1 MPSVLECEVAERMKE
16 GFKVLS
22 LSYKKAPVEVREVLS
37 VDDILAK
44 EFLEEFPHITEVN
57 DLLVLSTCNRTEI
70 YYSSDKDL
78 SSEIIVYL
86 GSKKGLQN
94 PTAYLKYFDT
104 ILHSEKA
111 AEYLFR
117 VSMGLEAQ
125 VVGDLQI
132 INQIKRAYQLTA
144 DNNMAGPFLHRL
156 LHTIFFANKRV
167 VHETAFR
174 DGAASVSYATA
185 ELIKTLAQGFVDAKV
200 LILGVGEIGED
211 LAKNLIGSNFEIV
224 LTNRSEDKLLEVA
237 QNCGMRSL
245 SFANIKSRL
254 EEFDIVVSSLP
265 VKDFIDI
272 SDISTTQNNGLSYF
286 IDLSIPRSISP
297 AIESIA
303 GISLYNIDEIQ
314 DKTSQAVQKRVNA
327 IPQVEAIVAES
338 MVEFLDWSREMEV
351 SPTIQKLKNAL
362 EEIRQ
367 EELKKHLKNV
377 SPEIEAFADKFSKSI
392 TNKIMKLPVLQL
404 KAACQRG
411 EAETLIDVLNDL
423 FNLEK
428 DPVKE

>member
-1 MPSVLECEVAERMKE
+1 MKE

-22 LSYKKAPVEVREVLS
+22 LSYKKAPVEIREVLS
-37 VDDILAK
+37 IDDTLAK
-44 EFLEEFPHITEVN
+44 VFLAEFNQIAEAN
-57 DLLVLSTCNRTEI
+57 DLLILSTCNRTEI
-70 YYSSDKDL
+70 YYSADRDL
-78 SSEIIVYL
+78 SLEIISFL
-86 GSKKGLQN
+86 GTKKGLNN
-94 PTAYLKYFDT
+94 PSQYLQYFDS
-104 ILHSEKA
+104 ILHADTA

-132 INQIKRAYQLTA
+132 INQIKRAYQLSA
-144 DNNMAGPFLHRL
+144 DAHLAGPFLHRL
-156 LHTIFFANKRV
+156 MHTIFFANKRV
-167 VHETAFR
+167 VQETAFR

-185 ELIKTLAQGFVDAKV
+185 ELVKTLAQGFIDAKV
-200 LILGVGEIGED
+200 LVMGLGEIGED
-211 LAKNLIGSNFEIV
+211 LAKNLAETSFTVN
-224 LTNRSEDKLLEVA
+224 LTNRTDEKLEEVA
-237 QNCGMRSL
+237 ANCGL
-245 SFANIKSRL
+245 STIPFEGIKEHLSD
-254 EEFDIVVSSLP
+254 FDIVISSIP

-272 SDISTTQNNGLSYF
+272 QDLKTIPDNGLKYF

-297 AIESIA
+297 AIEAIT
-303 GISLYNIDEIQ
+303 GVNLYNIDEIQ
-314 DKTSQAVQKRVNA
+314 DKTSQAVQKRINA
-327 IPQVEAIVAES
+327 IPDVEAIVKDS
-338 MVEFLDWSREMEV
+338 MSEFNDWSREMEV
-351 SPTIQKLKNAL
+351 SPTIHKLKNAL

-367 EELKKHLKNV
+367 EELKKHLKNA

>member
-1 MPSVLECEVAERMKE
+1 MKE

-22 LSYKKAPVEVREVLS
+22 LSYKKAPVEIREVLS
-37 VDDILAK
+37 VSDSLAA
-44 EFLEEFPHITEVN
+44 EFLLEFPHTTEVN
-57 DLLVLSTCNRTEI
+57 DLMVLSTCNRTEI
-70 YYSSDKDL
+70 YYSAEKSL
-78 SSEIIVYL
+78 STEILVYL
-86 GSKKGLQN
+86 GLKKGLQN
-94 PTAYLKYFDT
+94 PTQYLQYFDE
-104 ILHSEKA
+104 ILSAEKA
-111 AEYLFR
+111 SEYLFR

-132 INQIKRAYQLTA
+132 INQIKRAYQASA
-144 DNNMAGPFLHRL
+144 DANMAGPFLHRL

-167 VHETAFR
+167 VQETAFR

-185 ELIKTLAQGFVDAKV
+185 ELVKTLAQAFVDTKV
-200 LILGVGEIGED
+200 LVMGIGEIGED
-211 LAKNLIGSNFEIV
+211 LAKHLTDAPFSV
-224 LTNRSEDKLLEVA
+224 TLTNRTEAKLMEVA
-237 QNCGMRSL
+237 ESCGLSTL
-245 SFANIKSRL
+245 SFVGIKEKLS
-254 EEFDIVVSSLP
+254 EFDIVISSLP
-265 VKDFIDI
+265 VKDFIDVT
-272 SDISTTQNNGLSYF
+272 DIASAEGSGLKYF

-297 AIESIA
+297 AIESVA
-303 GISLYNIDEIQ
+303 GVNLYNIDEIQ
-314 DKTSQAVQKRVNA
+314 DKTSQAVQKRVDA
-327 IPQVEAIVAES
+327 IPQVEAIVSES
-338 MVEFLDWSREMEV
+338 MAEFTDWSREMEV

-377 SPEIEAFADKFSKSI
+377 SPEVEMFANKFSKSI

-428 DPVKE
+428 DPVKQ

>member
-1 MPSVLECEVAERMKE
+1 MLSVLKSEDSERMKE

-22 LSYKKAPVEVREVLS
+22 LSYKKAPLEIREVLS
-37 VDDILAK
+37 IDDTLAK
-44 EFLEEFPHITEVN
+44 EFLSEFPHIAEVN
-57 DLLVLSTCNRTEI
+57 DLMVLSTCNRTEI
-70 YYSSDKDL
+70 YYSSSSDL

-86 GSKKGLQN
+86 GTKKGLAN
-94 PTAYLKYFDT
+94 PAQYLQYFDSIT
-104 ILHSEKA
+104 NADQAS
-111 AEYLFR
+111 EYLFR

-144 DNNMAGPFLHRL
+144 DANMAGPYLHRL

-167 VHETAFR
+167 VQETAFR

-185 ELIKTLAQGFVDAKV
+185 ELVKTLAQGFVDAKV
-200 LILGVGEIGED
+200 LVMGVGEIGED
-211 LAKNLIGSNFEIV
+211 LAKHLSGSSFDV
-224 LTNRSEDKLLEVA
+224 TLTNRSEDKLTQVA
-237 QNCGMRSL
+237 QECGLASTPFDSIKNEL
-245 SFANIKSRL
+245 SQY
-254 EEFDIVVSSLP
+254 DIVISSLP

-272 SDISTTQNNGLSYF
+272 NDVDSSNGAGLKYF

-297 AIESIA
+297 SIESIQ
-303 GISLYNIDEIQ
+303 GVNLYNIDEIQ
-314 DKTSQAVQKRVNA
+314 DKTSQAVQKRINA
-327 IPQVEAIVAES
+327 IPQVEAIVTES
-338 MVEFLDWSREMEV
+338 MAEFSDWSREMEV

-428 DPVKE
+428 DPVKQ

>member
-1 MPSVLECEVAERMKE
+1 MPSVLKSEDSERMKE

-22 LSYKKAPVEVREVLS
+22 LSYKKAPLEIREVLS
-37 VDDILAK
+37 IDDTLAK
-44 EFLEEFPHITEVN
+44 EFLSELPHIAEVN
-57 DLLVLSTCNRTEI
+57 DLMVLSTCNRTEI
-70 YYSSDKDL
+70 YYSSTSDL

-86 GSKKGLQN
+86 GTKKGLAN
-94 PTAYLKYFDT
+94 PAQYLQYFDSIT
-104 ILHSEKA
+104 NADQAS
-111 AEYLFR
+111 EYLFR

-144 DNNMAGPFLHRL
+144 DANMAGPYLHRL

-167 VHETAFR
+167 VQETAFR

-185 ELIKTLAQGFVDAKV
+185 ELVKTLAQGFVDAKV
-200 LILGVGEIGED
+200 LVMGVGEIGED
-211 LAKNLIGSNFEIV
+211 LAKHLSGSSFDV
-224 LTNRSEDKLLEVA
+224 TLTNRSEDKLTQVALE
-237 QNCGMRSL
+237 CGLASTPFDSIKNEL
-245 SFANIKSRL
+245 SQY
-254 EEFDIVVSSLP
+254 DIVISSLP

-272 SDISTTQNNGLSYF
+272 NDIDSSNGAGLKYF

-297 AIESIA
+297 SIESIQ
-303 GISLYNIDEIQ
+303 GVNLYNIDEIQ
-314 DKTSQAVQKRVNA
+314 DKTSQAVQKRINA
-327 IPQVEAIVAES
+327 IPQVEAIVTES
-338 MVEFLDWSREMEV
+338 MAEFSDWSREMEV

-428 DPVKE
+428 DPVKQ

>member
-1 MPSVLECEVAERMKE
+1 MKE

-22 LSYKKAPVEVREVLS
+22 LSYKKAPLEIREVLS
-37 VDDILAK
+37 IDDTLAK
-44 EFLEEFPHITEVN
+44 EFLSEFPHIAEVN
-57 DLLVLSTCNRTEI
+57 DLMVLSTCNRTEI
-70 YYSSDKDL
+70 YYSSSSDL

-86 GSKKGLQN
+86 GTKKGLAN
-94 PTAYLKYFDT
+94 PAQYLQYFDSIT
-104 ILHSEKA
+104 NADQAS
-111 AEYLFR
+111 EYLFR

-144 DNNMAGPFLHRL
+144 DANMAGPYLHRL

-167 VHETAFR
+167 VQETAFR

-185 ELIKTLAQGFVDAKV
+185 ELVKTLAQGFVDAKV
-200 LILGVGEIGED
+200 LVMGVGEIGED
-211 LAKNLIGSNFEIV
+211 LAKHLSGSSFDV
-224 LTNRSEDKLLEVA
+224 TLTNRSEDKLTQVA
-237 QNCGMRSL
+237 QECGLASTPFDSIKNEL
-245 SFANIKSRL
+245 SQY
-254 EEFDIVVSSLP
+254 DIVISSLP

-272 SDISTTQNNGLSYF
+272 NDVDSSNGAGLKYF

-297 AIESIA
+297 SIESIQ
-303 GISLYNIDEIQ
+303 GVNLYNIDEIQ
-314 DKTSQAVQKRVNA
+314 DKTSQAVQKRINA
-327 IPQVEAIVAES
+327 IPQVEAIVTES
-338 MVEFLDWSREMEV
+338 MAEFSDWSREMEV

-428 DPVKE
+428 DPVKQ

>member
-1 MPSVLECEVAERMKE
+1 MPSVLKSEDSERMKE

-22 LSYKKAPVEVREVLS
+22 LSYKKAPLEIREVLS
-37 VDDILAK
+37 IDDTLAK
-44 EFLEEFPHITEVN
+44 EFLSEFPHIAEVN
-57 DLLVLSTCNRTEI
+57 DLMVLSTCNRTEI
-70 YYSSDKDL
+70 YYSSSSDL

-86 GSKKGLQN
+86 GTKKGLAN
-94 PTAYLKYFDT
+94 PAQYLQYFDSIT
-104 ILHSEKA
+104 NADQAS
-111 AEYLFR
+111 EYLFR

-144 DNNMAGPFLHRL
+144 DANMAGPYLHRL

-167 VHETAFR
+167 VQETAFR

-185 ELIKTLAQGFVDAKV
+185 ELVKTLAQGFVDAKV
-200 LILGVGEIGED
+200 LVMGVGEIGED
-211 LAKNLIGSNFEIV
+211 LAKHLSGSSFDV
-224 LTNRSEDKLLEVA
+224 TLTNRSEDKLAQVA
-237 QNCGMRSL
+237 QECGLASTPFDSIKNEL
-245 SFANIKSRL
+245 SQY
-254 EEFDIVVSSLP
+254 DIVISSLP

-272 SDISTTQNNGLSYF
+272 NDVDSSNGAGLKYF

-297 AIESIA
+297 SIESIQ
-303 GISLYNIDEIQ
+303 GVNLYNIDEIQ
-314 DKTSQAVQKRVNA
+314 DKTSQAVQKRINA
-327 IPQVEAIVAES
+327 IPQVEAIVTES
-338 MVEFLDWSREMEV
+338 MVEFSDWSREMEV

-428 DPVKE
+428 DPVKQ

>member
-1 MPSVLECEVAERMKE
+1 MPSVLKSEDSERMKE

-22 LSYKKAPVEVREVLS
+22 LSYKKAPLEIREVLS
-37 VDDILAK
+37 IDDTLAK
-44 EFLEEFPHITEVN
+44 EFLSEFPHIAEVN
-57 DLLVLSTCNRTEI
+57 DLMVLSTCNRTEI
-70 YYSSDKDL
+70 YYSSTSDL

-86 GSKKGLQN
+86 GTKKGLAN
-94 PTAYLKYFDT
+94 PAQYLQYFDS
-104 ILHSEKA
+104 IINADQAS
-111 AEYLFR
+111 EYLFR

-144 DNNMAGPFLHRL
+144 DANMAGPYLHRL

-167 VHETAFR
+167 VQETAFR

-185 ELIKTLAQGFVDAKV
+185 ELVKTLAQGFVDAKV
-200 LILGVGEIGED
+200 LVMGVGEIGED
-211 LAKNLIGSNFEIV
+211 LAKHLSGSSFDV
-224 LTNRSEDKLLEVA
+224 TLTNRSEDKLAQVA
-237 QNCGMRSL
+237 QECGLASTPFDSIKNEL
-245 SFANIKSRL
+245 SQY
-254 EEFDIVVSSLP
+254 DIVISSLP

-272 SDISTTQNNGLSYF
+272 NDVDSSNGAGLKYF

-297 AIESIA
+297 SIESIQ
-303 GISLYNIDEIQ
+303 GVNLYNIDEIQ
-314 DKTSQAVQKRVNA
+314 DKTSQAVQKRINA
-327 IPQVEAIVAES
+327 IPQVEAIVTES
-338 MVEFLDWSREMEV
+338 MVEFSDWSREMEV

-428 DPVKE
+428 DPVKQ

>member
-1 MPSVLECEVAERMKE
+1 MKE

-22 LSYKKAPVEVREVLS
+22 LSYKKVPLEIREILS
-37 VDDILAK
+37 IEDSLAK
-44 EFLEEFPHITEVN
+44 EFLSEFPHIAEVN

-70 YYSSDKDL
+70 YYSSTLDL

-86 GSKKGLQN
+86 GTKKGLMN
-94 PTAYLKYFDT
+94 PVQYLQYFESITNSDEA
-104 ILHSEKA
+104 S
-111 AEYLFR
+111 EYLFR

-144 DNNMAGPFLHRL
+144 DANMAGPYLHRL

-167 VHETAFR
+167 VQETAFR

-185 ELIKTLAQGFVDAKV
+185 ELVKTLAQGFVDAKV
-200 LILGVGEIGED
+200 LVMGVGEIGED
-211 LAKNLIGSNFEIV
+211 LAKHLSGSSFDV
-224 LTNRSEDKLLEVA
+224 TLTNRSEDKLAEVA
-237 QNCGMRSL
+237 QNCGLASTP
-245 SFANIKSRL
+245 FENIKTKLSQY
-254 EEFDIVVSSLP
+254 DIVISSLP

-272 SDISTTQNNGLSYF
+272 NDIHSSNRAGLKYF

-297 AIESIA
+297 AIESVA
-303 GISLYNIDEIQ
+303 GVSLYNIDEIQ
-314 DKTSQAVQKRVNA
+314 DKTSQAVQKRIDA
-327 IPQVEAIVAES
+327 IPQVEAIVSES
-338 MVEFLDWSREMEV
+338 MAEFSDWSREMEV

-428 DPVKE
+428 DPVKQ